1 MIAEV
6 ARVVAANLPRM
17 NQPPPP
23 AGSWAPPPP
32 PPQVP
37 AVPSREPY
45 FTPAGGE
52 PQQLSGYG
60 ARVGAFFLDLLVVL
74 GLQFAL
80 GFLIGI
86 GVAASGGRVSD
97 DRDLFQALSIVLGL
111 LVTLCY
117 LTILES
123 RKGAHNGQTLGKQAT
138 GIRIVRDDGRPMTF
152 GRALLREGVGKQ
164 LLGIITLYI
173 YLVVDYLW
181 PLWDRQNQALHDKIA
196 STHVVTVRPSAPV
209 ASVPGAAAPPTWA
222 PPAAPSWG
230 ATAPPP
236 APPPARPAAVPPPP
250 PPPPSDQTYGGFA
263 PPSAAPRPPDAPV
276 GPDE

>member
-1 MIAEV
+1 
-6 ARVVAANLPRM
+6 M

-23 AGSWAPPPP
+23 TGSWAPPPPPP

-52 PQQLSGYG
+52 PQQLSRYG

-80 GFLIGI
+80 GLLIGI
-86 GVAASGGRVSD
+86 GVAAGGGRVSD

-138 GIRIVRDDGRPMTF
+138 GIRIVRDDGQPMTF

-196 STHVVTVRPSAPV
+196 STHVVTVRPSAQITT
-209 ASVPGAAAPPTWA
+209 APGGAATSTWAAPPAT
-222 PPAAPSWG
+222 PSWG

-236 APPPARPAAVPPPP
+236 APPTARPAAVPPAP

-263 PPSAAPRPPDAPV
+263 PPSAAPRAPA
-276 GPDE
+276 GPDD

>member
-1 MIAEV
+1 
-6 ARVVAANLPRM
+6 M
-17 NQPPPP
+17 NQPPPS

-32 PPQVP
+32 PTVP
-37 AVPSREPY
+37 AAGSREPY

-86 GVAASGGRVSD
+86 VVAAGGGKVSD

-111 LVTLCY
+111 LVTLSY

-138 GIRIVRDDGRPMTF
+138 GIRVVRDDGQPMTF

-173 YLVVDYLW
+173 YLIVDYLW
-181 PLWDRQNQALHDKIA
+181 PLWDRENQALHDKIA
-196 STHVVTVRPSAPV
+196 STHVVTLRPSTAIGPAPGS
-209 ASVPGAAAPPTWA
+209 ASPVTWPAAPP
-222 PPAAPSWG
+222 WG

-236 APPPARPAAVPPPP
+236 APPAPRPAAVPPPP

-263 PPSAAPRPPDAPV
+263 PPSPAPRPPDPPA
-276 GPDE
+276 GQGD

>member
-1 MIAEV
+1 MP
-6 ARVVAANLPRM
+6 AA
-17 NQPPPP
+17 
-23 AGSWAPPPP
+23 G
-32 PPQVP
+32 
-37 AVPSREPY
+37 SREPS

-52 PQQLSGYG
+52 PQELSGYG
-60 ARVGAFFLDLLVVL
+60 ARVGAFFLDLLIVL

-80 GFLIGI
+80 GLVIGI
-86 GVAASGGRVSD
+86 VVAASGGKVSD

-152 GRALLREGVGKQ
+152 GRALLREGVGKY
-164 LLGIITLYI
+164 LLALVTLYI

-181 PLWDRQNQALHDKIA
+181 PLWDGENQALHDKIA
-196 STHVVTVRPSAPV
+196 STHVVVLRPSTPIGTAQ
-209 ASVPGAAAPPTWA
+209 GAAAPITWPA
-222 PPAAPSWG
+222 SPAPAAPPWG

-236 APPPARPAAVPPPP
+236 VPAAPRPAAVPPPP

-263 PPSAAPRPPDAPV
+263 PPSAVPRPPDPSAPA
-276 GPDE
+276 DD